1 MGAETANANASLGAD
16 LAATRVASSQSV
28 QTLSDHEYPNGH
40 LGHLTDKQEE
50 ALTKFKAILEERR
63 YWTGGPHPSHDD
75 PTLLYVMRKETSDR
89 GKNELAHL

>member
-63 YWTGGPHPSHDD
+63 YWTGGPRPSHDD